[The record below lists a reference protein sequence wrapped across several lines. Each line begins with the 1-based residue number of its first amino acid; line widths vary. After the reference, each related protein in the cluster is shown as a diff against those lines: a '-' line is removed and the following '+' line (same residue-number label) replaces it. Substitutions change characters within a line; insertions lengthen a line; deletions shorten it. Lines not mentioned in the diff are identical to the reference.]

1 MMDNKINRP
10 VLLIGFTLLFVI
22 ILSHFLNGIT
32 IFGYTVKSVDLFS
45 DVKPDSLVSLNSN
58 QFRQKEIPRIQEN
71 KNNIVN
77 NTVQCQNF
85 NSSSLTASVSFDL
98 ISHILNNNNSN
109 ESSPEFVPKA
119 QAPQVQGVPT
129 TNVQIEGNVD
139 QMKYFFEALK
149 NSRNSR
155 VRIAHYGDSGVEGD
169 AMTTDI
175 RKTMQREF
183 GGKGVGYLS
192 ITSQDITFRITTKQS
207 FSDNWKTVS
216 VLTANPQNLPLGIS
230 GFVAIP
236 QGLSWVSYETTGWDP
251 QLKYFSTAR
260 LFYSNAKNSSIKY
273 SFNNGSEQSAAL
285 KTGNDIK
292 ELILSAP
299 GGSAS
304 NIKISSTMADQAYFY
319 GVSLESGNGVYV
331 DNFPWRGNTGLGFLN
346 VSESSFKQFDK
357 LMNYKLF
364 ILMFGAN
371 EASFSSQDN
380 TWYANQMVKV
390 INNLKAAFPQASF
403 LLITVGDKA
412 IKKGTKFVTDPDI
425 PLLIKVQQGI
435 AARTGIAYWNLFE
448 AVGGTN
454 AMEAWVKANP
464 PLALMDYTHPTWQG
478 AARIGQMIAKA
489 ILDAYKNFK
498 Q

>member
-1 MMDNKINRP
+1 MVDNKINGP
-10 VLLIGFTLLFVI
+10 VLLIGLTLIFII

-45 DVKPDSLVSLNSN
+45 DVKPDSLISLNSN
-58 QFRQKEIPRIQEN
+58 QFKQKEIFRIPDS
-71 KNNIVN
+71 KNSIAINSVHD
-77 NTVQCQNF
+77 QNF
-85 NSSSLTASVSFDL
+85 NSSPITASVSYGL
-98 ISHILNNNNSN
+98 ISHILNNDNSI
-109 ESSPEFVPKA
+109 ESNPEFVSQA
-119 QAPQVQGVPT
+119 QVSQVQGVPN

-149 NSRNSR
+149 NSKNSH

-169 AMTTDI
+169 AITADI

-192 ITSQDITFRITTKQS
+192 ITSQDITFRITTKHS

-230 GFVAIP
+230 GFVSVP
-236 QGLSWVSYETTGWDP
+236 QGSSWVSYETTAWDS

-260 LFYSNAKNSSIKY
+260 LFYSNAKNSSIRY
-273 SFNNGSEQSAAL
+273 SFNNGPEQSAGL

-292 ELILSAP
+292 EITLSAP

-319 GVSLESGNGVYV
+319 GVSLEAGNGVYV

-346 VSESSFKQFDK
+346 VSESSFKQFDR

-364 ILMFGAN
+364 ILMFGGN

-390 INNLKAAFPQASF
+390 INNLKAAFPQSSF
-403 LLITVGDKA
+403 LLITVADKSV
-412 IKKGTKFVTDPDI
+412 KKGSKFVTDPNI

-448 AVGGTN
+448 AMGGTN
-454 AMEAWVKANP
+454 AMESWVKANP
-464 PLALMDYTHPTWQG
+464 PLALMDYTHSTWQG
-478 AARIGQMIAKA
+478 YTRIGQMIAKA
-489 ILDAYKNFK
+489 ILNAYKNYK
-498 Q
+498 

>member
-1 MMDNKINRP
+1 
-10 VLLIGFTLLFVI
+10 LLIGFTLLFVI

-58 QFRQKEIPRIQEN
+58 QFKQKEIYRIQEN
-71 KNNIVN
+71 QNNTVN
-77 NTVQCQNF
+77 NAVQCQNF
-85 NSSSLTASVSFDL
+85 NSSSLTASVSYDL

-109 ESSPEFVPKA
+109 ESNPEFVPKV
-119 QAPQVQGVPT
+119 QVSQVQGVPN
-129 TNVQIEGNVD
+129 TNVQIEGNID

-155 VRIAHYGDSGVEGD
+155 IRIAHYGDSAVEGD
-169 AMTTDI
+169 AITADV
-175 RKTMQREF
+175 RKTMQSAF

-192 ITSQDITFRITTKQS
+192 ITSQDITFRVTTKQS
-207 FSDNWKTVS
+207 FSDSWKTVS

-236 QGLSWVSYETTGWDP
+236 QGSSWVSYETTVWDP

-260 LFYSNAKNSSIKY
+260 LFYSNAKNSSVKY
-273 SFNNGSEQSAAL
+273 SFNNGSDQSASL

-292 ELILSAP
+292 ELTLSAP

-304 NIKISSTMADQAYFY
+304 DIKITSSMADQAYFY
-319 GVSLESGNGVYV
+319 GISLESGNGVYV

-346 VSESSFKQFDK
+346 VPESSFKQFDK

-364 ILMFGAN
+364 ILMFGGN
-371 EASFSSQDN
+371 EVTFSSQDN
-380 TWYANQMVKV
+380 TWYANQMVKI

-403 LLITVGDKA
+403 LLVTVGDKSV
-412 IKKGTKFVTDPDI
+412 KKGTKFVTDPNI

-435 AARTGIAYWNLFE
+435 AARAGIAYWNLFE
-448 AVGGTN
+448 AMGGTN
-454 AMEAWVKANP
+454 AMESWVKANP
-464 PLALMDYTHPTWQG
+464 PLALMDYTHSTWQG
-478 AARIGQMIAKA
+478 YSRMGQMIAKA
-489 ILDAYKNFK
+489 ILNAYKNYK
-498 Q
+498 